1 MNQTPLQELRETSN
15 STDLPKMW
23 TVMMDREVVRDNDIV
38 RRLMEVATELQ
49 ASLNTRQEIIN
60 EAAISKNTKMK
71 KSVAFFREQQD
82 QDLKFMRD
90 ILSKIS
96 ETQLRTFEKTEFV
109 DYIKKL

>member
-15 STDLPKMW
+15 STDLPKKW
-23 TVMMDREVVRDNDIV
+23 TVMMEKELVRDNDIV
-38 RRLMEVATELQ
+38 RTLMEVATELQ

-60 EAAISKNTKMK
+60 EAAIYKNTKMK

-109 DYIKKL
+109 DYMKKL